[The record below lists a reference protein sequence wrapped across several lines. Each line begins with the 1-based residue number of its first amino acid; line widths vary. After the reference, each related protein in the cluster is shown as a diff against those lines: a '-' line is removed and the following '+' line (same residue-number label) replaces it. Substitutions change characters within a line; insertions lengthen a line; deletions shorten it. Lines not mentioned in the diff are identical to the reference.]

1 MRFSRLHKVC
11 PLLHIPLLYN
21 FKESGITVSNLKFPA
36 TVGMSI
42 FDIQKKGRFLV
53 FLLTFKNLPQN
64 HSQFWYQI
72 TRLRPDQQSEYQ
84 ISKAEIFWV
93 FDLVFFRLRSILCSR
108 TSKCPWSPI
117 APFNWR
123 QHRFFSTHIWALLH
137 FCTVSSYPL
146 VWEVPRLNTETP
158 TKVKLFLWV
167 LPSPRRGLVLHGLER
182 AFCFTKEKNTNLLP
196 FLIQVEISSWALRG
210 RWNQL
215 INQKLVSICQKFLV
229 CLFWNIHNRNC
240 LKAIWATIFPIETVK
255 LSKLQYGLCYLILC
269 FLIES

>member
-1 MRFSRLHKVC
+1 MQIALPTTQGRKTLPVVFQSQAWPSSQAVHVIRNLKFFFLKIQRFTHLSGSHTIVLCSSHSHSNLLSLLALCFEVKIIWMLLFLLRSSRLHKVC

-123 QHRFFSTHIWALLH
+123 QHRLFSTHI
-137 FCTVSSYPL
+137 
-146 VWEVPRLNTETP
+146 
-158 TKVKLFLWV
+158 
-167 LPSPRRGLVLHGLER
+167 
-182 AFCFTKEKNTNLLP
+182 
-196 FLIQVEISSWALRG
+196 
-210 RWNQL
+210 
-215 INQKLVSICQKFLV
+215 
-229 CLFWNIHNRNC
+229 
-240 LKAIWATIFPIETVK
+240 
-255 LSKLQYGLCYLILC
+255 
-269 FLIES
+269 